1 MEVKPVPGAGVYL
14 ATVNRAVVVLGRG
27 DALGERARPNFSR
40 EAQEFDMKVLIAVAS
55 LVSIAAA
62 GALPSTGEAASRSLG
77 ASMVGMAAAN
87 RTLVPAA
94 NEQTPATADE
104 QKKKGGKKGGK
115 KSPGAAT
122 PPAGAPP
129 AAKTPATPPTGAAA
143 TGVGK
148 KPSGTPAPGPAAA
161 AGTVKKGPGAPPAPA
176 AAATSALPPGVPAG
190 ATMVPATG
198 GNPPSYI
205 VPTPN
210 GTQTYVLDPRTGQYS
225 SPSAVT
231 PQQGQ

>member
-1 MEVKPVPGAGVYL
+1 
-14 ATVNRAVVVLGRG
+14 
-27 DALGERARPNFSR
+27 
-40 EAQEFDMKVLIAVAS
+40 MKVLIVVAA

-62 GALPSTGEAASRSLG
+62 GALPTTTGEAASRSLG
-77 ASMVGMAAAN
+77 GSMVGMAAAN
-87 RTLVPAA
+87 RTLVPVA

-104 QKKKGGKKGGK
+104 QKKKGGRKGGK
-115 KSPGAAT
+115 KSPGAKA

-129 AAKTPATPPTGAAA
+129 AAKTPPTPPTGAAA

-148 KPSGTPAPGPAAA
+148 KPPGTPAPGPAAT

-210 GTQTYVLDPRTGQYS
+210 GAQTYVLDPRTGQYS
-225 SPSAVT
+225 SPSTVT